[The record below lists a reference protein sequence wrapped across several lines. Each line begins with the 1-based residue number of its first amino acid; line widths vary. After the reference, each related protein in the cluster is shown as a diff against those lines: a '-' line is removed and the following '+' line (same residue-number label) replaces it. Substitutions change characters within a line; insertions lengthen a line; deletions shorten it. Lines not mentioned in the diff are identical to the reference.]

1 MKKVYIFSAPKDY
14 QIRQFASYFPVL
26 SNFVLFHRPFPH
38 SRVICGEN
46 PTK

>member
-26 SNFVLFHRPFPH
+26 SNFVSQALSSLACDMRWK
-38 SRVICGEN
+38 S
-46 PTK
+46 KK